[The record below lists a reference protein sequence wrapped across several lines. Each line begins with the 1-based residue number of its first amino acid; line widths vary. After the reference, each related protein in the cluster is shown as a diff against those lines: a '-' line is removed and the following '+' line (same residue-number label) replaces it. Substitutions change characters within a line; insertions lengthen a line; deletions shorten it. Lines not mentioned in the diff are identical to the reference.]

1 MNLNLVSTFRK
12 ASVGRGSFVSFRSLR
27 AKKAGLKLGPSKV
40 WRRAPAFED
49 HVASIGKHEPDEILF
64 CNRTAI
70 GDLRLGDACPGKG
83 RDGPDQAIGTEPAA
97 EMNRALTII
106 APKTEAAMFCMLA
119 NAKVIVSL
127 PSTWPLD
134 NPAVMPTVKQGACQI
149 QKMPENW
156 GLLNFGR

>member
-1 MNLNLVSTFRK
+1 MNQKKSYFAIERMLVI
-12 ASVGRGSFVSFRSLR
+12 LR
-27 AKKAGLKLGPSKV
+27 PGDP
-40 WRRAPAFED
+40 APE
-49 HVASIGKHEPDEILF
+49 
-64 CNRTAI
+64 
-70 GDLRLGDACPGKG
+70 KG

-134 NPAVMPTVKQGACQI
+134 HPAVMP
-149 QKMPENW
+149 NS
-156 GLLNFGR
+156 